1 MEAYT
6 VVVSPLRVLLVDD
19 SPSVRAVVRRFL
31 TADASIELVGEA
43 PDGEAAVEAAARLRP
58 DVIVMDLQM
67 PVLDG
72 LVAIERIMAARPVPI
87 IVLSS
92 RANRN
97 LAQTAFEAMRRGALE
112 VLPKPEDTDSWREL
126 ATSLPR
132 VLHGVTRSVDMRP
145 RNGRTAVRAPLVAS
159 GRLRWVVVGA
169 STGGPVALRD
179 LFAELPRNAPVSLFV
194 VQHIAPGFEPG
205 LAEWLGR
212 SSELDVGIAIDGEQP
227 APGTARICPPNVHL
241 RMAPGGVLQL
251 DAATP
256 PRRSH
261 RPAVDE
267 LFLSAATASPRE
279 TAGVLL
285 TGMGADGAEGLLA
298 LRQAGGLTLVQDEAS
313 CAVFGMPRVALER
326 QAADLALAP
335 AEIGRAL
342 RQTWEHGG

>member
-1 MEAYT
+1 VYAAQ
-6 VVVSPLRVLLVDD
+6 VSPLRVLLVDD
-19 SPSVRAVVRRFL
+19 SASVRAVVRRFL
-31 TADASIELVGEA
+31 SADPTLELVGEA
-43 PDGEAAVEAAARLRP
+43 PDGAAAIEAAARLRP

-72 LVAIERIMAARPVPI
+72 LVAIERIVAARKVPI

-97 LAQTAFEAMRRGALE
+97 LAQTAFEAMKSGALE

-132 VLHGVTRSVDMRP
+132 VIHAVMGSIEPRP
-145 RNGRTAVRAPLVAS
+145 RPPVGAARAQLPAA
-159 GRLRWVVVGA
+159 GRLRYVVVGA

-179 LFAELPRNAPVSLFV
+179 LLAELPRTAPVSVLV

-205 LAEWLGR
+205 LADWLGR
-212 SSELDVGIAIDGEQP
+212 STELEVGIAGDGEQP
-227 APGTARICPPNVHL
+227 GPGTARICPPNVHL
-241 RMAPGGVLQL
+241 RLLPGGTLHL
-251 DAATP
+251 DGATP

-267 LFLSAATASPRE
+267 LFFSAALANPRE

-285 TGMGADGAEGLLA
+285 TGMGADGADGLLA
-298 LRQAGGLTLVQDEAS
+298 LRAAGALTLVQDEAS
-313 CAVFGMPRVALER
+313 CAVFGMPRVALEK
-326 QAADLALAP
+326 QAAELALAP
-335 AEIGRAL
+335 SELGRAL
-342 RQTWEHGG
+342 RQTWEFGG